1 MKIAIA
7 IIAAGLMS
15 FGAVDTAFAGY
26 ALRPLNTNFTGTGTT
41 SATKNGI
48 TLKCNAKFQGNVDG
62 QGIGHITSGSFTGE
76 LGCTSVGLQN
86 LPWKSTA
93 TSMSKVLISGAE
105 FTSPIGNCGP
115 GNLSVTLRSG
125 VVSFSNLPLKGGC
138 TVSGSLKTS
147 PTLKIVSVM
156 PTYF

>member
-1 MKIAIA
+1 MKKAIA
-7 IIAAGLMS
+7 IVAAGLMS

-26 ALRPLNTNFTGTGTT
+26 ALRPLNTKFTGTGTT
-41 SATKNGI
+41 SATKNGV
-48 TLKCNAKFQGNVDG
+48 TLKCNAKFEGSVNG
-62 QGIGHITSGSFTGE
+62 QGVGEITGGSFTGE

-93 TSMSKVLISGAE
+93 TSMSKVQISGAE

-138 TVSGSLKTS
+138 TVSGNLKTS

-156 PTYF
+156 PTFF